1 MEEGGKDCRDGE
13 PSRSGNKKLEIIG
26 AVMVGWGLEPCSVG
40 RFKMIEIE
48 ELQED
53 DEEDDGDEEEDE
65 NYLEMSA
72 DAVVESASNLDS
84 ILSDIGS
91 ALLDISNPFDVPGA
105 FE

>member
-1 MEEGGKDCRDGE
+1 
-13 PSRSGNKKLEIIG
+13 
-26 AVMVGWGLEPCSVG
+26 MVGWGLEPCSVG

-53 DEEDDGDEEEDE
+53 YEEDDGDEEDDED
-65 NYLEMSA
+65 YLEMSA

-91 ALLDISNPFDVPGA
+91 VLLDSSNPFDVPGA